1 MGRGKIEIKRIENST
16 SRQVTFSKRRGGLLK
31 KAHELAVLCDAQVAL
46 IIFSNTGKLFEYAS
60 TSMKEILDRYRK
72 YPDGIQTGRV
82 MEYDNDVM
90 VQHWS
95 REVMRMKQQIERSY
109 QTQRHMMGEDLGLL
123 PLKEL
128 QHLEQQLDT
137 GLNRVRARKD
147 QVLREQIDS
156 LRIKELQW
164 HEENEILRRKIAGA
178 HGMTEVAVRSFS
190 SQNIVNPLETR
201 EPPSIGQVSVPFSL
215 HVNQKN
221 LRENQNLQTSLQLG

>member
-1 MGRGKIEIKRIENST
+1 
-16 SRQVTFSKRRGGLLK
+16 
-31 KAHELAVLCDAQVAL
+31 
-46 IIFSNTGKLFEYAS
+46 
-60 TSMKEILDRYRK
+60 MKEILDRYRK
-72 YPDGIQTGRV
+72 YPDGIQTGRI

-90 VQHWS
+90 VQYWS
-95 REVMRMKQQIERSY
+95 REVMRMKQQIECSY
-109 QTQRHMMGEDLGLL
+109 QTQRHMMGEDLGHL

-164 HEENEILRRKIAGA
+164 HEENEILRRKIASA
-178 HGMTEVAVRSFS
+178 HGMTEVAVRPFS
-190 SQNIVNPLETR
+190 SQTIVNPLETR
-201 EPPSIGQVSVPFSL
+201 EPPSLGTASVPFSL